1 MQEPSP
7 ALSRRTFVGGATALA
22 AASLAFPQAAFAV
35 TAAEKQAEA
44 DAVRNQLVGLNADLE
59 AAAERYYGALDEQN
73 AARTAMEAEQVKID
87 EATAQIANLQ
97 DHLGTRARSMY
108 RSGSATFLDFLMGA
122 TSFAEFTQNWDILN
136 GLNENDTQMVAETKT
151 LRETVEA
158 SKAEYAKQEKI
169 AADKAAEASSA
180 SYTVTQHAA
189 RGAIVD
195 SAGVI
200 LARDTTVYD
209 VYLRIP
215 APPGTDLRETVKAIE
230 SLTGSKDV
238 ETQLAAFFAAA
249 SAGELPVMQGVG
261 SDVLTSFYKA
271 DLVQSG
277 AVRAAA
283 RGVRTWP
290 NGTLLPHALGFTGPI
305 TAEQWPTARRRGLA
319 MDAVIGQSG
328 LEAAYDDLLR
338 GQDGRVLVNTG
349 FDGAV
354 RRTVPLRD
362 AAPGA
367 TLVLTVD
374 SDLQK
379 ELQNALL
386 SQIEVLRT
394 TKAAGA
400 GRECCAGAA
409 VVVDVQTGGIL
420 AAASVPGFDLNRYR
434 SDYAALSADAAAP
447 LLDRVCQGL
456 YAPGSAFK
464 PAVAAAALTAGIDPA
479 ATVNCTGRYGFYSG
493 YQPGCL
499 QYGHGGPVDLRTA
512 LEYSCN
518 IFFYDVGRRLGVDV
532 FSAMARQ
539 LGLATPT
546 GVEITEAQGRLTWSS
561 DENYQA
567 GLTLMAAIGQGNT
580 AVTPLQLAAYAAT
593 LANCGQRP
601 ALHFA
606 DRAVNAATGETVWQY
621 APTFTTVPG
630 GEGVFGPIRDG
641 MKRMARTTRVLREAP
656 VACAAKTGS
665 PQLADTLPGG
675 GHYVNSVLIG
685 YAPADDPQIAMAVVL
700 EYGGG
705 GSNAAPILRAVLDAV
720 FGG

>member
-1 MQEPSP
+1 MANRKNSH
-7 ALSRRTFVGGATALA
+7 RRRVRVAVLMVLCGAV
-22 AASLAFPQAAFAV
+22 FAAFFARLAWMQFV
-35 TAAEKQAEA
+35 RA
-44 DAVRNQLVGLNADLE
+44 D
-59 AAAERYYGALDEQN
+59 YY
-73 AARTAMEAEQVKID
+73 
-87 EATAQIANLQ
+87 
-97 DHLGTRARSMY
+97 
-108 RSGSATFLDFLMGA
+108 
-122 TSFAEFTQNWDILN
+122 
-136 GLNENDTQMVAETKT
+136 
-151 LRETVEA
+151 
-158 SKAEYAKQEKI
+158 
-169 AADKAAEASSA
+169 ADKAAEASSA

-195 SAGVI
+195 SAGVV

-215 APPGTDLRETVKAIE
+215 APPDTDLRETVKAIE

-354 RRTVPLRD
+354 RRTVPLRE

-374 SDLQK
+374 SALQK

-400 GRECCAGAA
+400 GRECRAGAA

-434 SDYAALSADAAAP
+434 ADYAALSADAAAP

-464 PAVAAAALTAGIDPA
+464 PAVAAAALTASIDPA

-532 FSAMARQ
+532 FYAMARQ

-580 AVTPLQLAAYAAT
+580 AVTPLQLVAYAAA

-621 APTFTTVPG
+621 APTFTTVSG

-656 VACAAKTGS
+656 VPCAAKTGS

-720 FGG
+720 FGV

>member
-1 MQEPSP
+1 MANRKNSH
-7 ALSRRTFVGGATALA
+7 RRRVRVAVLMVLCGAV
-22 AASLAFPQAAFAV
+22 FAAFFARLAWMQFV
-35 TAAEKQAEA
+35 RA
-44 DAVRNQLVGLNADLE
+44 D
-59 AAAERYYGALDEQN
+59 YY
-73 AARTAMEAEQVKID
+73 
-87 EATAQIANLQ
+87 
-97 DHLGTRARSMY
+97 
-108 RSGSATFLDFLMGA
+108 
-122 TSFAEFTQNWDILN
+122 
-136 GLNENDTQMVAETKT
+136 
-151 LRETVEA
+151 
-158 SKAEYAKQEKI
+158 
-169 AADKAAEASSA
+169 ADKAAEASSA

-195 SAGVI
+195 SAGVV

-249 SAGELPVMQGVG
+249 SAGELPVMQGVD

-354 RRTVPLRD
+354 RRTVPLRE

-374 SDLQK
+374 SALQK
-379 ELQNALL
+379 ELQNTLL

-400 GRECCAGAA
+400 GRECRAGAA

-420 AAASVPGFDLNRYR
+420 AAVSVPGFDLNRYR
-434 SDYAALSADAAAP
+434 ADYAALSADAAAP

>member
-1 MQEPSP
+1 MP
-7 ALSRRTFVGGATALA
+7 AIGPRSEWLPRPYMSHFLTNKSIFYRGDPMANRKNSHRRRVRVAVLMVLCGAV
-22 AASLAFPQAAFAV
+22 FAAFFARLAWMQFV
-35 TAAEKQAEA
+35 RA
-44 DAVRNQLVGLNADLE
+44 D
-59 AAAERYYGALDEQN
+59 YY
-73 AARTAMEAEQVKID
+73 
-87 EATAQIANLQ
+87 
-97 DHLGTRARSMY
+97 
-108 RSGSATFLDFLMGA
+108 
-122 TSFAEFTQNWDILN
+122 
-136 GLNENDTQMVAETKT
+136 
-151 LRETVEA
+151 
-158 SKAEYAKQEKI
+158 
-169 AADKAAEASSA
+169 ADKAAEASSA

-195 SAGVI
+195 SAGVV

-249 SAGELPVMQGVG
+249 SAGELPVAQGVG
-261 SDVLTSFYKA
+261 SDVLTSFYKV

-305 TAEQWPTARRRGLA
+305 TAEQWPTTRRRGLA

-354 RRTVPLRD
+354 RRTVPLRE

-374 SDLQK
+374 STLQK

-400 GRECCAGAA
+400 GRECRAGAA

-420 AAASVPGFDLNRYR
+420 AAASVLGFDLNRYR
-434 SDYAALSADAAAP
+434 ADYAALSADAAAP

-464 PAVAAAALTAGIDPA
+464 PAVAAAALTTGIDPA

-621 APTFTTVPG
+621 APTFTAVPG

>member
-1 MQEPSP
+1 MANRKNSH
-7 ALSRRTFVGGATALA
+7 RRRVRVAVLMVLCGAV
-22 AASLAFPQAAFAV
+22 FAAFFARLAWMQFV
-35 TAAEKQAEA
+35 RA
-44 DAVRNQLVGLNADLE
+44 D
-59 AAAERYYGALDEQN
+59 YY
-73 AARTAMEAEQVKID
+73 
-87 EATAQIANLQ
+87 
-97 DHLGTRARSMY
+97 
-108 RSGSATFLDFLMGA
+108 
-122 TSFAEFTQNWDILN
+122 
-136 GLNENDTQMVAETKT
+136 
-151 LRETVEA
+151 
-158 SKAEYAKQEKI
+158 
-169 AADKAAEASSA
+169 ADKAAEASSA

-195 SAGVI
+195 SAGVV

-354 RRTVPLRD
+354 RRTVPLRE

-374 SDLQK
+374 SALQK

-400 GRECCAGAA
+400 GRECRAGAA

-434 SDYAALSADAAAP
+434 ADYAVLSADAAAP

-656 VACAAKTGS
+656 VVCAAKTGS

>member
-1 MQEPSP
+1 MP
-7 ALSRRTFVGGATALA
+7 AIGPRSEWLPRHYMSHFLTNKSIFYRGDPMANRKNSHRRRVRVAVLMVLCGAV
-22 AASLAFPQAAFAV
+22 FAAFFARLAWMQFV
-35 TAAEKQAEA
+35 RA
-44 DAVRNQLVGLNADLE
+44 D
-59 AAAERYYGALDEQN
+59 YY
-73 AARTAMEAEQVKID
+73 
-87 EATAQIANLQ
+87 
-97 DHLGTRARSMY
+97 
-108 RSGSATFLDFLMGA
+108 
-122 TSFAEFTQNWDILN
+122 
-136 GLNENDTQMVAETKT
+136 
-151 LRETVEA
+151 
-158 SKAEYAKQEKI
+158 
-169 AADKAAEASSA
+169 ADKAAEASSA

-195 SAGVI
+195 SAGVV

-328 LEAAYDDLLR
+328 LEAAYGDLLR

-354 RRTVPLRD
+354 RRTVPLRE

-374 SDLQK
+374 SALQK

-400 GRECCAGAA
+400 GRECRAGAA

-420 AAASVPGFDLNRYR
+420 AAASVPCFDLNRYR
-434 SDYAALSADAAAP
+434 ADYAALSADAAAP

-580 AVTPLQLAAYAAT
+580 AVTPLQLAAYAAA

-621 APTFTTVPG
+621 APTITTVSG

-665 PQLADTLPGG
+665 PQLADTLPDG

>member
-1 MQEPSP
+1 MP
-7 ALSRRTFVGGATALA
+7 AIGPRSEWLPRHYMSHFLTNKSIFYRGDPMANRKNSHRRRVRVAVLMVLCGAV
-22 AASLAFPQAAFAV
+22 FAAFFARLAWMQFV
-35 TAAEKQAEA
+35 RA
-44 DAVRNQLVGLNADLE
+44 D
-59 AAAERYYGALDEQN
+59 YY
-73 AARTAMEAEQVKID
+73 
-87 EATAQIANLQ
+87 
-97 DHLGTRARSMY
+97 
-108 RSGSATFLDFLMGA
+108 
-122 TSFAEFTQNWDILN
+122 
-136 GLNENDTQMVAETKT
+136 
-151 LRETVEA
+151 
-158 SKAEYAKQEKI
+158 
-169 AADKAAEASSA
+169 ADKAAEASSA

-195 SAGVI
+195 SAGVV

-209 VYLRIP
+209 VYLHIP

-354 RRTVPLRD
+354 RRTVPLRE

-374 SDLQK
+374 SALQK

-400 GRECCAGAA
+400 GRECHAGAA

-593 LANCGQRP
+593 LANYGQRP

-621 APTFTTVPG
+621 APTFTTVSG

>member
-1 MQEPSP
+1 MANRKNSH
-7 ALSRRTFVGGATALA
+7 RRRVRVAVLMVLCGAV
-22 AASLAFPQAAFAV
+22 FAAFFARLAWMQFV
-35 TAAEKQAEA
+35 RA
-44 DAVRNQLVGLNADLE
+44 D
-59 AAAERYYGALDEQN
+59 YY
-73 AARTAMEAEQVKID
+73 
-87 EATAQIANLQ
+87 
-97 DHLGTRARSMY
+97 
-108 RSGSATFLDFLMGA
+108 
-122 TSFAEFTQNWDILN
+122 
-136 GLNENDTQMVAETKT
+136 
-151 LRETVEA
+151 
-158 SKAEYAKQEKI
+158 
-169 AADKAAEASSA
+169 ADKAAEASSA

-261 SDVLTSFYKA
+261 SDVLTSFYKV

-354 RRTVPLRD
+354 RRTVPLRE

-374 SDLQK
+374 SALQK

-400 GRECCAGAA
+400 GRECRAGAA

-434 SDYAALSADAAAP
+434 ADYAALAADAAAP

-546 GVEITEAQGRLTWSS
+546 GVEIAEAQGRLTWSS

-621 APTFTTVPG
+621 APTFTTVSG

>member
-1 MQEPSP
+1 MANRKNSH
-7 ALSRRTFVGGATALA
+7 RRRVRVAVLMVLCGAV
-22 AASLAFPQAAFAV
+22 FAAFFARLAWMQFV
-35 TAAEKQAEA
+35 RA
-44 DAVRNQLVGLNADLE
+44 D
-59 AAAERYYGALDEQN
+59 YY
-73 AARTAMEAEQVKID
+73 
-87 EATAQIANLQ
+87 
-97 DHLGTRARSMY
+97 
-108 RSGSATFLDFLMGA
+108 
-122 TSFAEFTQNWDILN
+122 
-136 GLNENDTQMVAETKT
+136 
-151 LRETVEA
+151 
-158 SKAEYAKQEKI
+158 
-169 AADKAAEASSA
+169 ADKAAEASSA
-180 SYTVTQHAA
+180 SYTVIQHAA

-195 SAGVI
+195 SAGVV

-249 SAGELPVMQGVG
+249 SAGELPVAQGVG

-328 LEAAYDDLLR
+328 LEAAYDDLLC

-354 RRTVPLRD
+354 RRTVPLRE

-374 SDLQK
+374 SALQK

-386 SQIEVLRT
+386 SQIEILHT

-400 GRECCAGAA
+400 GRECRAGAA

-420 AAASVPGFDLNRYR
+420 AAVSVPGFDLNRYR
-434 SDYAALSADAAAP
+434 ADYAALSADAAAP

-479 ATVNCTGRYGFYSG
+479 ATVNCTGRYGFYSD

-580 AVTPLQLAAYAAT
+580 AVTPLQLAAYAAA

-621 APTFTTVPG
+621 APTFTTVSG

>member
-1 MQEPSP
+1 MAIRKNSH
-7 ALSRRTFVGGATALA
+7 RRRVRVAVLMVLCGAV
-22 AASLAFPQAAFAV
+22 FAAFFARLAWMQFV
-35 TAAEKQAEA
+35 RA
-44 DAVRNQLVGLNADLE
+44 D
-59 AAAERYYGALDEQN
+59 YY
-73 AARTAMEAEQVKID
+73 
-87 EATAQIANLQ
+87 
-97 DHLGTRARSMY
+97 
-108 RSGSATFLDFLMGA
+108 
-122 TSFAEFTQNWDILN
+122 
-136 GLNENDTQMVAETKT
+136 
-151 LRETVEA
+151 
-158 SKAEYAKQEKI
+158 
-169 AADKAAEASSA
+169 ADKAAEASSA

-195 SAGVI
+195 SAGVV

-249 SAGELPVMQGVG
+249 AAGELPVAQGVG

-290 NGTLLPHALGFTGPI
+290 NGMLLPHALGFTGPI

-319 MDAVIGQSG
+319 MDSVIGQSG

-354 RRTVPLRD
+354 RRTVPLRE

-374 SDLQK
+374 NALQK

-400 GRECCAGAA
+400 GRECRAGAA

-434 SDYAALSADAAAP
+434 ADYAALSADAAAP

-621 APTFTTVPG
+621 APTFTAVPG

-705 GSNAAPILRAVLDAV
+705 GSNAAPILRTVLDAV
-720 FGG
+720 FGV

>member
-1 MQEPSP
+1 MPAIGPRSEWLPRHYMSHFLTNKSIFYRGDPMANRKNSHRRRVRVAVLMVLCGAVFTAFFARLAWMQ
-7 ALSRRTFVGGATALA
+7 FVR
-22 AASLAFPQAAFAV
+22 
-35 TAAEKQAEA
+35 A
-44 DAVRNQLVGLNADLE
+44 D
-59 AAAERYYGALDEQN
+59 YY
-73 AARTAMEAEQVKID
+73 
-87 EATAQIANLQ
+87 
-97 DHLGTRARSMY
+97 
-108 RSGSATFLDFLMGA
+108 
-122 TSFAEFTQNWDILN
+122 
-136 GLNENDTQMVAETKT
+136 
-151 LRETVEA
+151 
-158 SKAEYAKQEKI
+158 
-169 AADKAAEASSA
+169 ADKAAEASSA

-195 SAGVI
+195 SAGVV

-249 SAGELPVMQGVG
+249 SAGELPVAQGVG

-354 RRTVPLRD
+354 RRTVPLRE

-374 SDLQK
+374 SALQK

-400 GRECCAGAA
+400 GRECRAGAA
-409 VVVDVQTGGIL
+409 VVVDAQTGGIL

-434 SDYAALSADAAAP
+434 ADYAVLSADAAAP

-656 VACAAKTGS
+656 VVCAAKTGS

>member
-1 MQEPSP
+1 MAHRKNSH
-7 ALSRRTFVGGATALA
+7 RRRVRVAVLMVLCGAV
-22 AASLAFPQAAFAV
+22 FAAFFARLAWMQFV
-35 TAAEKQAEA
+35 RA
-44 DAVRNQLVGLNADLE
+44 D
-59 AAAERYYGALDEQN
+59 YY
-73 AARTAMEAEQVKID
+73 
-87 EATAQIANLQ
+87 
-97 DHLGTRARSMY
+97 
-108 RSGSATFLDFLMGA
+108 
-122 TSFAEFTQNWDILN
+122 
-136 GLNENDTQMVAETKT
+136 
-151 LRETVEA
+151 
-158 SKAEYAKQEKI
+158 
-169 AADKAAEASSA
+169 ADKAAEASSA

-195 SAGVI
+195 SAGVV

-305 TAEQWPTARRRGLA
+305 TAEQWPTARQRGLA

-354 RRTVPLRD
+354 RRTVPLRE

-374 SDLQK
+374 SALQK

-400 GRECCAGAA
+400 GRECRAGAA

-420 AAASVPGFDLNRYR
+420 AASSVPGFDLNRYR
-434 SDYAALSADAAAP
+434 ADYATLSADAAAP

-464 PAVAAAALTAGIDPA
+464 PAVAAAALAAGIDPA

-499 QYGHGGPVDLRTA
+499 QYGHVGPVDLRTA

-580 AVTPLQLAAYAAT
+580 AVTPLQLAAYAAA

>member
-1 MQEPSP
+1 MANRKNSH
-7 ALSRRTFVGGATALA
+7 RR
-22 AASLAFPQAAFAV
+22 
-35 TAAEKQAEA
+35 
-44 DAVRNQLVGLNADLE
+44 
-59 AAAERYYGALDEQN
+59 
-73 AARTAMEAEQVKID
+73 
-87 EATAQIANLQ
+87 
-97 DHLGTRARSMY
+97 RARV
-108 RSGSATFLDFLMGA
+108 AVLMVLCGA
-122 TSFAEFTQNWDILN
+122 VFTAFFARLAWMQFVRAD
-136 GLNENDTQMVAETKT
+136 
-151 LRETVEA
+151 
-158 SKAEYAKQEKI
+158 YY
-169 AADKAAEASSA
+169 ADKAAEASSA

-195 SAGVI
+195 SAGVV

-249 SAGELPVMQGVG
+249 SAGELPEAQGVG

-354 RRTVPLRD
+354 RRTVPLRE

-374 SDLQK
+374 SALQK

-386 SQIEVLRT
+386 SQIEILRT

-400 GRECCAGAA
+400 GRECRAGAA

-420 AAASVPGFDLNRYR
+420 AAASVPGFDLNHYR
-434 SDYAALSADAAAP
+434 ADYAALSADAAAP

-518 IFFYDVGRRLGVDV
+518 IFFYDVGRRLGADV

>member
-1 MQEPSP
+1 MANRKNSH
-7 ALSRRTFVGGATALA
+7 RRRVRVAVLMVLCGAV
-22 AASLAFPQAAFAV
+22 FAAFFARLAWMQFV
-35 TAAEKQAEA
+35 RA
-44 DAVRNQLVGLNADLE
+44 D
-59 AAAERYYGALDEQN
+59 YY
-73 AARTAMEAEQVKID
+73 
-87 EATAQIANLQ
+87 
-97 DHLGTRARSMY
+97 
-108 RSGSATFLDFLMGA
+108 
-122 TSFAEFTQNWDILN
+122 
-136 GLNENDTQMVAETKT
+136 
-151 LRETVEA
+151 
-158 SKAEYAKQEKI
+158 
-169 AADKAAEASSA
+169 ADKAAEASSA

-195 SAGVI
+195 SAGVV

-305 TAEQWPTARRRGLA
+305 TAEQWPSARRRGLA

-354 RRTVPLRD
+354 RRTVPLRE

-374 SDLQK
+374 SSLQK

-400 GRECCAGAA
+400 GRECRAGAA

-434 SDYAALSADAAAP
+434 ADYAALSADAAAP

-464 PAVAAAALTAGIDPA
+464 PAVAAAALTVGIDPA

-567 GLTLMAAIGQGNT
+567 GLALMAAIGQGNT

-593 LANCGQRP
+593 LANFGQRP

-621 APTFTTVPG
+621 APTFTTVPS

-641 MKRMARTTRVLREAP
+641 MKRMARTNRVLREAP

>member
-1 MQEPSP
+1 MANRKNSH
-7 ALSRRTFVGGATALA
+7 RRRVRVAVLMVLCGAV
-22 AASLAFPQAAFAV
+22 FAAFFARLAWMQFV
-35 TAAEKQAEA
+35 RA
-44 DAVRNQLVGLNADLE
+44 D
-59 AAAERYYGALDEQN
+59 YY
-73 AARTAMEAEQVKID
+73 
-87 EATAQIANLQ
+87 
-97 DHLGTRARSMY
+97 
-108 RSGSATFLDFLMGA
+108 
-122 TSFAEFTQNWDILN
+122 
-136 GLNENDTQMVAETKT
+136 
-151 LRETVEA
+151 
-158 SKAEYAKQEKI
+158 
-169 AADKAAEASSA
+169 ADKAAEASSA

-195 SAGVI
+195 SAGVV

-249 SAGELPVMQGVG
+249 SAGELPVAQGVG

-354 RRTVPLRD
+354 RRTVPLRE

-374 SDLQK
+374 SALQK

-400 GRECCAGAA
+400 GRECRAGAA
-409 VVVDVQTGGIL
+409 VVVDVQAGGIL

-434 SDYAALSADAAAP
+434 ADYAALSADAAAP

-580 AVTPLQLAAYAAT
+580 AVTPLQLAAYAAA

-621 APTFTTVPG
+621 APTFTTVSG

-641 MKRMARTTRVLREAP
+641 MKRMARTTRVLREGP

>member
-1 MQEPSP
+1 MANRKNSH
-7 ALSRRTFVGGATALA
+7 RRRVRVAVLMVLCGAV
-22 AASLAFPQAAFAV
+22 FAAFFARLAWMQFV
-35 TAAEKQAEA
+35 RA
-44 DAVRNQLVGLNADLE
+44 D
-59 AAAERYYGALDEQN
+59 YY
-73 AARTAMEAEQVKID
+73 
-87 EATAQIANLQ
+87 
-97 DHLGTRARSMY
+97 
-108 RSGSATFLDFLMGA
+108 
-122 TSFAEFTQNWDILN
+122 
-136 GLNENDTQMVAETKT
+136 
-151 LRETVEA
+151 
-158 SKAEYAKQEKI
+158 
-169 AADKAAEASSA
+169 ADKAAEASSA

-195 SAGVI
+195 SAGVV

-249 SAGELPVMQGVG
+249 SAGELPVVQGVG

-354 RRTVPLRD
+354 RRTVPLRE

-374 SDLQK
+374 SALQK

-400 GRECCAGAA
+400 GRECRAGAA

-434 SDYAALSADAAAP
+434 ADYAALSADAAAP

-499 QYGHGGPVDLRTA
+499 QYGHGGPVDLCTA

-630 GEGVFGPIRDG
+630 SDGVFGPIRDG
-641 MKRMARTTRVLREAP
+641 MKRMARTARVLREGP

>member
-1 MQEPSP
+1 MANRKNSH
-7 ALSRRTFVGGATALA
+7 RRRVRVAVLMVLCGAV
-22 AASLAFPQAAFAV
+22 FAAFFARLAWMQFV
-35 TAAEKQAEA
+35 RA
-44 DAVRNQLVGLNADLE
+44 D
-59 AAAERYYGALDEQN
+59 YY
-73 AARTAMEAEQVKID
+73 
-87 EATAQIANLQ
+87 
-97 DHLGTRARSMY
+97 
-108 RSGSATFLDFLMGA
+108 
-122 TSFAEFTQNWDILN
+122 
-136 GLNENDTQMVAETKT
+136 
-151 LRETVEA
+151 
-158 SKAEYAKQEKI
+158 
-169 AADKAAEASSA
+169 ADKAAEASSA

-195 SAGVI
+195 SAGVV

-215 APPGTDLRETVKAIE
+215 APPGTDLRETIKAIE

-305 TAEQWPTARRRGLA
+305 TAEQWPSARRRGLA

-354 RRTVPLRD
+354 RRTVPLRE

-374 SDLQK
+374 SSLQK

-400 GRECCAGAA
+400 GRECRAGAA

-434 SDYAALSADAAAP
+434 ADYAALSADAAAP

-464 PAVAAAALTAGIDPA
+464 PAVAAAALTVGIDPA

-593 LANCGQRP
+593 LANFGQRP

-630 GEGVFGPIRDG
+630 GEDVFGPIRDG

>member
-1 MQEPSP
+1 MSHFLTNKSIFYRGDPMANRKNSH
-7 ALSRRTFVGGATALA
+7 RRRVRVAVLMVLCGAV
-22 AASLAFPQAAFAV
+22 FAAFFARLAWMQFV
-35 TAAEKQAEA
+35 RA
-44 DAVRNQLVGLNADLE
+44 D
-59 AAAERYYGALDEQN
+59 YY
-73 AARTAMEAEQVKID
+73 
-87 EATAQIANLQ
+87 
-97 DHLGTRARSMY
+97 
-108 RSGSATFLDFLMGA
+108 
-122 TSFAEFTQNWDILN
+122 
-136 GLNENDTQMVAETKT
+136 
-151 LRETVEA
+151 
-158 SKAEYAKQEKI
+158 
-169 AADKAAEASSA
+169 ADKAAEASSA

-195 SAGVI
+195 SAGVV

-374 SDLQK
+374 SALQK

-400 GRECCAGAA
+400 GRECRAGAA

-420 AAASVPGFDLNRYR
+420 AVASVPGFDLNRYR

-518 IFFYDVGRRLGVDV
+518 IFFYDVGRRLGVDL

-621 APTFTTVPG
+621 APTFTTVSG

>member
-1 MQEPSP
+1 MANRKNSH
-7 ALSRRTFVGGATALA
+7 RRRVRVAVLMVLCGAV
-22 AASLAFPQAAFAV
+22 FAAFFARLAWMQFV
-35 TAAEKQAEA
+35 RA
-44 DAVRNQLVGLNADLE
+44 D
-59 AAAERYYGALDEQN
+59 YY
-73 AARTAMEAEQVKID
+73 
-87 EATAQIANLQ
+87 
-97 DHLGTRARSMY
+97 
-108 RSGSATFLDFLMGA
+108 
-122 TSFAEFTQNWDILN
+122 
-136 GLNENDTQMVAETKT
+136 
-151 LRETVEA
+151 
-158 SKAEYAKQEKI
+158 
-169 AADKAAEASSA
+169 ADKAAEASSA

-195 SAGVI
+195 SAGVV

-283 RGVRTWP
+283 RGVRTRP

-354 RRTVPLRD
+354 RRTVPLRE

-374 SDLQK
+374 SALQK

-400 GRECCAGAA
+400 GRECRAGAA

-434 SDYAALSADAAAP
+434 ADYAALSADAAAP

-621 APTFTTVPG
+621 APTFTTVSG

>member
-1 MQEPSP
+1 MANRKNSH
-7 ALSRRTFVGGATALA
+7 RRRVRVAVLMVLCGAV
-22 AASLAFPQAAFAV
+22 FAAFFARLAWMQFV
-35 TAAEKQAEA
+35 RA
-44 DAVRNQLVGLNADLE
+44 D
-59 AAAERYYGALDEQN
+59 YY
-73 AARTAMEAEQVKID
+73 
-87 EATAQIANLQ
+87 
-97 DHLGTRARSMY
+97 
-108 RSGSATFLDFLMGA
+108 
-122 TSFAEFTQNWDILN
+122 
-136 GLNENDTQMVAETKT
+136 
-151 LRETVEA
+151 
-158 SKAEYAKQEKI
+158 
-169 AADKAAEASSA
+169 ADKAAEASSA

-195 SAGVI
+195 SAGVV

-354 RRTVPLRD
+354 RRTVPLRE

-374 SDLQK
+374 SALQK

-386 SQIEVLRT
+386 SQIEILRT

-400 GRECCAGAA
+400 GRECRAGAA

-420 AAASVPGFDLNRYR
+420 AAASVPGFDLNHYR
-434 SDYAALSADAAAP
+434 ADYAALSADAAAP

-518 IFFYDVGRRLGVDV
+518 IFFYDAGRRVGIDMLGQY
-532 FSAMARQ
+532 ARA
-539 LGLATPT
+539 LGLGEKT
-546 GVEITEAQGRLTWSS
+546 GIELAGE
-561 DENYQA
+561 QA
-567 GLTLMAAIGQGNT
+567 GVVAGPEYTASVGGTWYEGSVLSAAIGQENNRF
-580 AVTPLQLAAYAAT
+580 TPLQLAHMVAT
-593 LANCGQRP
+593 LVGGG
-601 ALHFA
+601 
-606 DRAVNAATGETVWQY
+606 DRWQVHLLQKV
-621 APTFTTVPG
+621 AG
-630 GEGVFGPIRDG
+630 
-641 MKRMARTTRVLREAP
+641 EAP
-656 VACAAKTGS
+656 REKVRLGKVNLSPGNVAAIKEGMLAVTQSGSLAAAFQSLPVQVGAKTGS
-665 PQLADTLPGG
+665 AQVDGEETSNA
-675 GHYVNSVLIG
+675 VLVCF
-685 YAPADDPQIAMAVVL
+685 APYEDPEIALAVVV
-700 EYGGG
+700 EQG
-705 GSNAAPILRAVLDAV
+705 GSGSSLGTVAAQVIQAYVQ
-720 FGG
+720 

>member
-1 MQEPSP
+1 MP
-7 ALSRRTFVGGATALA
+7 AIGPRSEWLPRHYMSHFLTNKSIFYRGDPMANRKNSHRRRVRVAVLMVLCGAV
-22 AASLAFPQAAFAV
+22 FAAFFARLAWMQFV
-35 TAAEKQAEA
+35 RA
-44 DAVRNQLVGLNADLE
+44 D
-59 AAAERYYGALDEQN
+59 YY
-73 AARTAMEAEQVKID
+73 
-87 EATAQIANLQ
+87 
-97 DHLGTRARSMY
+97 
-108 RSGSATFLDFLMGA
+108 
-122 TSFAEFTQNWDILN
+122 
-136 GLNENDTQMVAETKT
+136 
-151 LRETVEA
+151 
-158 SKAEYAKQEKI
+158 
-169 AADKAAEASSA
+169 ADKAAEASSA

-195 SAGVI
+195 SAGVV

-354 RRTVPLRD
+354 RRTVPLRE

-374 SDLQK
+374 SALQK

-400 GRECCAGAA
+400 GRECRAGAA

-434 SDYAALSADAAAP
+434 ADYAALSTDAAAP

-621 APTFTTVPG
+621 APTFTTVSG

>member
-1 MQEPSP
+1 MP
-7 ALSRRTFVGGATALA
+7 AIGPRSEWLPRHYMSHFLTNKSIFYRGDPMANRKNSHRRRVRVAVLMVLCGAV
-22 AASLAFPQAAFAV
+22 FAAFFARLAWMQFV
-35 TAAEKQAEA
+35 RA
-44 DAVRNQLVGLNADLE
+44 D
-59 AAAERYYGALDEQN
+59 YY
-73 AARTAMEAEQVKID
+73 
-87 EATAQIANLQ
+87 
-97 DHLGTRARSMY
+97 
-108 RSGSATFLDFLMGA
+108 
-122 TSFAEFTQNWDILN
+122 
-136 GLNENDTQMVAETKT
+136 
-151 LRETVEA
+151 
-158 SKAEYAKQEKI
+158 
-169 AADKAAEASSA
+169 ADKAAEASSA

-195 SAGVI
+195 SAGVV

-215 APPGTDLRETVKAIE
+215 APPGTDLRETIKAIE

-374 SDLQK
+374 SALQK

-400 GRECCAGAA
+400 GRECRAGAA

-601 ALHFA
+601 APHFA

>member
-1 MQEPSP
+1 MANRKNSH
-7 ALSRRTFVGGATALA
+7 RRRVRVAVLMVLCGAV
-22 AASLAFPQAAFAV
+22 FAAFFARLAWMQFV
-35 TAAEKQAEA
+35 RA
-44 DAVRNQLVGLNADLE
+44 D
-59 AAAERYYGALDEQN
+59 YY
-73 AARTAMEAEQVKID
+73 
-87 EATAQIANLQ
+87 
-97 DHLGTRARSMY
+97 
-108 RSGSATFLDFLMGA
+108 
-122 TSFAEFTQNWDILN
+122 
-136 GLNENDTQMVAETKT
+136 
-151 LRETVEA
+151 
-158 SKAEYAKQEKI
+158 
-169 AADKAAEASSA
+169 ADKAAEASSA

-195 SAGVI
+195 SAGVV

-249 SAGELPVMQGVG
+249 SAGELPVMQGVS

-271 DLVQSG
+271 ALVQSG

-354 RRTVPLRD
+354 RRTVPLRE

-374 SDLQK
+374 SALQK

-386 SQIEVLRT
+386 SQIEVLHT

-400 GRECCAGAA
+400 GRECRAGAA

-434 SDYAALSADAAAP
+434 ADYAALSADVAAP

-580 AVTPLQLAAYAAT
+580 AVTPLQLAAYAAA

-641 MKRMARTTRVLREAP
+641 MKRMAWTTRVLREAP

>member
-1 MQEPSP
+1 MANRKNPH
-7 ALSRRTFVGGATALA
+7 RRRVRVAVLMVLCGAV
-22 AASLAFPQAAFAV
+22 FAAFFARLAWMQFV
-35 TAAEKQAEA
+35 RA
-44 DAVRNQLVGLNADLE
+44 D
-59 AAAERYYGALDEQN
+59 YY
-73 AARTAMEAEQVKID
+73 
-87 EATAQIANLQ
+87 
-97 DHLGTRARSMY
+97 
-108 RSGSATFLDFLMGA
+108 
-122 TSFAEFTQNWDILN
+122 
-136 GLNENDTQMVAETKT
+136 
-151 LRETVEA
+151 
-158 SKAEYAKQEKI
+158 
-169 AADKAAEASSA
+169 ADKAAEASSA

-189 RGAIVD
+189 RGVIVD
-195 SAGVI
+195 SAGGV

-249 SAGELPVMQGVG
+249 SAGELPVTQGVG

-354 RRTVPLRD
+354 RRTVPLRE

-374 SDLQK
+374 SALQK

-400 GRECCAGAA
+400 GRECRAGAA

-434 SDYAALSADAAAP
+434 ADYAALSADAAAP

-479 ATVNCTGRYGFYSG
+479 ATLNCTGRYGFYSG

-499 QYGHGGPVDLRTA
+499 QYGHSGPVDLRTA

-546 GVEITEAQGRLTWSS
+546 GVELTEAQGRLTWSS

-567 GLTLMAAIGQGNT
+567 GLTLMAAIGQGST

-606 DRAVNAATGETVWQY
+606 DRAVNAATGESVWQY
-621 APTFTTVPG
+621 APTFTTVSG

-720 FGG
+720 FGR